1 MADELEIQ
9 LGRLAVK
16 RGFVTEEQVLTT
28 LRVRNQNPA
37 GPSLGALLVERGL
50 LPKGIME
57 ALDEAVRRGEGKKPA
72 ARPRRDEMST
82 EHEISLGGAREAI
95 ARESLEEAQAALK
108 TNRDEALKELRR
120 LADEFPDTE
129 SGNRAR
135 ALLEQ
140 HGTP

>member
-1 MADELEIQ
+1 VADEREIQ

-16 RGFVTEEQVLTT
+16 RGFVTEEQVLQT
-28 LRVRNQNPA
+28 LHVRNQSPS
-37 GPSLGALLVERGL
+37 GPTLGELLVARGF
-50 LPKGIME
+50 LPKGIMD
-57 ALDEAVRRGEGKKPA
+57 ALNEAVMRGEGKPA

-95 ARESLEEAQAALK
+95 ARESLEEAQAHLK
-108 TNRDEALKELRR
+108 TNREEALKELRR

-140 HGTP
+140 HGKK

>member
-1 MADELEIQ
+1 VADEHEIQ

-16 RGFVTEEQVLTT
+16 RGFVTEEQVLTA
-28 LRVRNQNPA
+28 LRARNQDPA
-37 GPSLGALLVERGL
+37 GPGLGELLVARGL
-50 LPKGIME
+50 LPRGILD
-57 ALDEAVRRGEGKKPA
+57 ALSEAVRRGEGKPA

-82 EHEISLGGAREAI
+82 EHEISLGTAREAI

-108 TNRDEALKELRR
+108 TRRDEALRELRR
-120 LADEFPDTE
+120 LADEFADTE

-140 HGTP
+140 HGAP